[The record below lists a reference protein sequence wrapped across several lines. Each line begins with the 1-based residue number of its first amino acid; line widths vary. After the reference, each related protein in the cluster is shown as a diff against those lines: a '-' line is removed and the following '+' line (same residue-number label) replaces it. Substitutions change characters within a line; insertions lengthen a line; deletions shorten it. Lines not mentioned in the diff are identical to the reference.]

1 MKKCAGYLA
10 ACVLGF
16 VLAAPAGAAGLLPEE
31 HVPQGLEFLPPPPA
45 EGSVGLERDREI
57 YRRTRAAR
65 GTDLWRQAAFDADS
79 RLDGNAGKW
88 FLEVF
93 GMAVDKKKTPVTYRL
108 LSALNAELRATYRPA
123 KTHYRRMRPFAYHDA
138 PGSTCAP
145 EYETFLEKNA
155 SYPSGHAARGWGMAL
170 VLSELSPERQGAIL
184 KRGYEI
190 GQSRVICGVHW
201 QSDVDA
207 GRMAAAATVVQ
218 LHNSAAFRELLDKA
232 REEIREQRRTA
243 R

>member
-1 MKKCAGYLA
+1 
-10 ACVLGF
+10 
-16 VLAAPAGAAGLLPEE
+16 
-31 HVPQGLEFLPPPPA
+31 
-45 EGSVGLERDREI
+45 
-57 YRRTRAAR
+57 
-65 GTDLWRQAAFDADS
+65 
-79 RLDGNAGKW
+79 
-88 FLEVF
+88 
-93 GMAVDKKKTPVTYRL
+93 
-108 LSALNAELRATYRPA
+108 
-123 KTHYRRMRPFAYHDA
+123 
-138 PGSTCAP
+138 
-145 EYETFLEKNA
+145 
-155 SYPSGHAARGWGMAL
+155 MAL